1 MSAGDLSTPIV
12 FRGINGYYNQ
22 NNKYYNNIIIIIII
36 INKTN

>member
-22 NNKYYNNIIIIIII
+22 NNKIIIVIIIIIII
-36 INKTN
+36 INETN